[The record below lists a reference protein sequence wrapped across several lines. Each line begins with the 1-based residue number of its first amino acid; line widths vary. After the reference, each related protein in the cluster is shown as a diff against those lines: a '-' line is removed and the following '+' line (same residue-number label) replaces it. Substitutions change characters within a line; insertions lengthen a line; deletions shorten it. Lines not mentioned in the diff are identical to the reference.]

1 MGGRMRCSEAGGH
14 LARSAASGRSPK
26 AGGRGLQLLSEG
38 VGRESKFSTVI
49 IGMAM
54 PSLSTWALEAT
65 EVYCWFPHPKEYTH
79 TRMHA
84 EHSCLAMLTEWH
96 GPYLPSWSAKLP
108 LQMEETS
115 KQRLLWKKPWE

>member
-1 MGGRMRCSEAGGH
+1 MRCSEAGGH

-84 EHSCLAMLTEWH
+84 EHSCLSNADRTAQTI
-96 GPYLPSWSAKLP
+96 PSFLVGQAPPADRRDK
-108 LQMEETS
+108 
-115 KQRLLWKKPWE
+115 